1 MKQLALFILSQI
13 ACLGLQNAIAQ
24 TPADREPAR
33 RLSAYLEPFDETRNF
48 SGTVLVA
55 RGGRIVFQQSYGM
68 ASYELRVPNS
78 NQTRYHIASVSKPF
92 TALALLQLQE
102 QGRLHLADPVSRYVP
117 GFPNGDRITL
127 DNLLTH
133 TSGIPDINDLPDY
146 DTFARSSHTLEQLV
160 AKFAG
165 LALEFQPG
173 ADQRYSN
180 SNYNLLALVVE
191 KVSGETYEDYLGRH
205 ILGPLGMQSSGA
217 DGDASR
223 VIPSLASGYVPS
235 GVADY
240 ERAPYLDW
248 SNKSGNGSIY
258 STAEDLY
265 RFDRALNTGTLLKSA
280 TRQKYFVDGPG
291 NRYGWYWMKRLG
303 HRLMAAKGHSPGF
316 TAELDRYPDDDVTII
331 LLSNSY
337 GTAGQDPIAEGVAA
351 IVFGQQPPSSPPFRP
366 LATPPS
372 VLASYAGEYQFGPD
386 YFEPNAKFTL
396 TAKPG
401 FLLLQVGDHH
411 APLVPVSPTELLERI
426 YFGHGV
432 LLKDADGNV
441 TGLTVRYGNHTFAA
455 RRLVVK

>member
-1 MKQLALFILSQI
+1 MKQVALLLLSQI
-13 ACLGLQNAIAQ
+13 ACLGLQDALAQ
-24 TPADREPAR
+24 APPEPEIAR

-55 RGGRIVFQQSYGM
+55 RGDRILFQQSYGM
-68 ASYELRVPNS
+68 ASYQLRVPSS

-92 TALALLQLQE
+92 TALAILQLQE
-102 QGRLHLADPVSRYVP
+102 QGRLQLSDPVSRYVP
-117 GFPNGDRITL
+117 SFPNGDRITL

-133 TSGIPDINDLPDY
+133 ASGIPDIDGLPDY
-146 DTFARSSHTLEQLV
+146 DTFALSPHTVKQLV
-160 AKFAG
+160 AKLAG
-165 LALEFQPG
+165 LPLEFQPG

-191 KVSGETYEDYLGRH
+191 RVSGETYEDCLDRH
-205 ILGPLGMQSSGA
+205 VFGPLRMQSSGA
-217 DGDASR
+217 EGDASR

-240 ERAPYLDW
+240 ERARYLDW
-248 SNKSGNGSIY
+248 SNKTGNGSLY

-265 RFDRALNTGTLLKSA
+265 RFDRALNTDALLKGA

-291 NRYGWYWMKRLG
+291 NWYGWYWMKRLG

-316 TAELDRYPDDDVTII
+316 TAELDRYLDDDVTII

-337 GTAGQDPIAEGVAA
+337 GTAGQGPIAEGVAA
-351 IVFGQQPPSSPPFRP
+351 IVFGQQPPSYPPIRP

-386 YFEPNAKFTL
+386 YFTPNAKVTL
-396 TAKPG
+396 TANPG
-401 FLLLQVGDHH
+401 FLLFQEGDYHT
-411 APLVPVSPTELLERI
+411 PLVPVSPTELLERI
-426 YFGHGV
+426 HFGRV
-432 LLKDADGNV
+432 VFLKDANGNV
-441 TGLTVRYGNHTFAA
+441 TGFTVRYGNQTFAA
-455 RRLVVK
+455 RRLAAR